1 MGRIKVGMVGVA
13 LGCLLGAGLGCQGQD
28 PDVRRG
34 DLFYGNGKY
43 YEAYQAYERAYAR
56 KAELFDDKELRERF
70 KNAYYYHG
78 GQMELAGSL
87 EPAIKYYEKGFD
99 LVPDDPGMC
108 DKLAKYF
115 WAEEDFEKAAK
126 YFGRLVELDAQ
137 APDTERKWQVLGDD
151 YYALGY
157 SLAKIKKYQEAIEAL
172 RQSLKAAPRGRNAAK
187 AKSALESAKF
197 ELSKQ
202 K

>member
-1 MGRIKVGMVGVA
+1 MGRIKVGLVGIA

-70 KNAYYYHG
+70 KNVYYHG